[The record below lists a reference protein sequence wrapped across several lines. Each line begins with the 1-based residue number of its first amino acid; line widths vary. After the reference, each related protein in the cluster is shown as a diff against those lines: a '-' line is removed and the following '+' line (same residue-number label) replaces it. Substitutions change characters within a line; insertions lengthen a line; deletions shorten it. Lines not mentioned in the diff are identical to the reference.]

1 MSNLQL
7 FVVGVVVAIP
17 AAASMVALVLAAIA
31 DGREDDRNQAQR
43 VKKRNDAN

>member
-17 AAASMVALVLAAIA
+17 TAASMVALVLAAIA

-43 VKKRNDAN
+43 VKKRNDAD

>member
-1 MSNLQL
+1 MSNLEL

-31 DGREDDRNQAQR
+31 DGRANDRAQAQR
-43 VKKRNDAN
+43 AKRNGDNE